1 LERVRSLARLGST
14 AIGLDID
21 RGAIKAV
28 QVSYRGGEYTL
39 RHVGYHRLPPGAI
52 VDGEVADDRLLAEEL
67 SEFWDAHAFE
77 GKSVFLG
84 LSNQKVVVRMLEF
97 PPMSPEDLEGAI
109 GFEAA
114 EHIPMPPEEAVL
126 DHVVVGPRGEPGEGD
141 RVLVVAAQREMV
153 GRYTEALRAGG
164 LRAVGIDVKALALT
178 RSASPGAFF
187 EDGGAT
193 VLLDVG
199 GEISNLVVAEGEVP
213 VMARFVPLGLSD
225 FVAAVAEAAD
235 LPDDEAERRT
245 LDPRGGFFDEPRK
258 GDPQNGDPEVG
269 DPEAGG
275 PEDGDTDGNAWDPA
289 LAYDARRGLE
299 AAAGE
304 LAEEVQRSVDHHH
317 AQPGARE
324 VSRVVVSG
332 EGALISGLDSHL
344 GELLGLPAQLARPAE
359 RLAYNRSNVSD
370 EQLRAMEPV
379 LTVALGLAME
389 EA

>member
-1 LERVRSLARLGST
+1 MERVRGLARRGST

-21 RGAIKAV
+21 RSAIKAA
-28 QVSYRGGEYTL
+28 QVSFGGGEYTL
-39 RHVGYHRLPPGAI
+39 RHVGYHRLPPGTI
-52 VDGEVADDRLLAEEL
+52 VDGEVADDRLLSEEI
-67 SEFWDAHAFE
+67 SEFWNAHAFS

-84 LSNQKVVVRMLEF
+84 VSNQKVVVRMLEF
-97 PPMSPEDLEGAI
+97 PPMSPGDLEGAI
-109 GFEAA
+109 GYEAA

-141 RVLVVAAQREMV
+141 RVLVVAAQKEMV
-153 GRYTEALRAGG
+153 RRYAAAVRAGG

-178 RSASPGAFF
+178 RSVAPNAFF
-187 EDGGAT
+187 GDGGGA

-213 VMARFVPLGLSD
+213 VMARFVSLGLSD

-245 LDPRGGFFDEPRK
+245 LDPRTGLGNAQED
-258 GDPQNGDPEVG
+258 GDPEGG
-269 DPEAGG
+269 DAQGA
-275 PEDGDTDGNAWDPA
+275 AWDPA
-289 LAYDARRGLE
+289 IAYDARQGLE

-324 VSRVVVSG
+324 VSRVVISG
-332 EGALISGLDSHL
+332 EGALISGLDAYL
-344 GELLGLPAQLARPAE
+344 GELLGLPAERARPVE
-359 RLAYNRSNVSD
+359 RLAANRSNVSD

-379 LTVALGLAME
+379 LAVALGLAME

>member
-1 LERVRSLARLGST
+1 MERVRSLARLGST

-39 RHVGYHRLPPGAI
+39 RHVGYHRLPAGTI

-67 SEFWDAHAFE
+67 SEFWDAHAFG

-97 PPMSPEDLEGAI
+97 PPMSEEDLEGAI

-164 LRAVGIDVKALALT
+164 LRAAGVDVKALALT
-178 RSASPGAFF
+178 RSASPDAFF
-187 EDGGAT
+187 GDGGAA

-245 LDPRGGFFDEPRK
+245 LDPRGGLADEPR
-258 GDPQNGDPEVG
+258 DPDAK
-269 DPEAGG
+269 DGG
-275 PEDGDTDGNAWDPA
+275 PEGDAGEDGWDPA

-304 LAEEVQRSVDHHH
+304 LAGEVQRSVDHHH

-324 VSRVVVSG
+324 VSRVVLSG

-344 GELLGLPAQLARPAE
+344 GELLGLPAELARPAE
-359 RLAYNRSNVSD
+359 RLASNKSNVSD

-379 LTVALGLAME
+379 LAVALGLAME

>member
-1 LERVRSLARLGST
+1 MERVKSLGRLGSS

-28 QVSYRGGEYTL
+28 QVSFKGGEYTL
-39 RHVGYHRLPPGAI
+39 RHVGYHRLPPGTI

-67 SEFWDAHAFE
+67 AEFWDAHAFG

-109 GFEAA
+109 RFEAA
-114 EHIPMPPEEAVL
+114 EHIPMAAEDAVL
-126 DHVVVGPRGEPGEGD
+126 DHVVIGPRGEPGEGD
-141 RVLVVAAQREMV
+141 RVLVVAAQKEMV
-153 GRYTEALRAGG
+153 RRYTEAVRAGG
-164 LRAVGIDVKALALT
+164 LRPVGIDVKALALT
-178 RSASPGAFF
+178 RSAAPNAFF
-187 EDGGAT
+187 ADGGAA

-213 VMARFVPLGLSD
+213 VMARFFSLGLSD

-235 LPDDEAERRT
+235 LPDDEAERRA
-245 LDPRGGFFDEPRK
+245 LDPRTGLGNDQENGNPEGDDE
-258 GDPQNGDPEVG
+258 
-269 DPEAGG
+269 
-275 PEDGDTDGNAWDPA
+275 WDPA

-299 AAAGE
+299 AAAAE

-324 VSRVVVSG
+324 VSSVVVSG
-332 EGALISGLDSHL
+332 EGALISGLDSFL
-344 GELLGLPAQLARPAE
+344 AERLGLPAERARPVE
-359 RLAYNRSNVSD
+359 RLSANRSNVSD
-370 EQLRAMEPV
+370 EQLGAMEPV
-379 LTVALGLAME
+379 LAVAIGLAME

>member
-1 LERVRSLARLGST
+1 M
-14 AIGLDID
+14 
-21 RGAIKAV
+21 

-39 RHVGYHRLPPGAI
+39 RHVGYHRLPPGTI

-77 GKSVFLG
+77 GKSVYLG

-97 PPMSPEDLEGAI
+97 PPMSAEDLKGAI

-164 LRAVGIDVKALALT
+164 LRPAGVDVKALALT

-187 EDGGAT
+187 GDGGAA

-225 FVAAVAEAAD
+225 FVAAIAEASD
-235 LPDDEAERRT
+235 LPDDEAERRA
-245 LDPRGGFFDEPRK
+245 LDPRGGLVDGPR
-258 GDPQNGDPEVG
+258 DGDPEDR
-269 DPEAGG
+269 DPESGDSENG
-275 PEDGDTDGNAWDPA
+275 SVEGDGWDPA

-324 VSRVVVSG
+324 VSRVVLSG
-332 EGALISGLDSHL
+332 EGALISGLHSHL
-344 GELLGLPAQLARPAE
+344 GDLLGLPTELARPAE
-359 RLAYNRSNVSD
+359 RLASNRSNVSD

-379 LTVALGLAME
+379 LAVALGLAME

>member
-1 LERVRSLARLGST
+1 MERVKSLTRLGST

-28 QVSYRGGEYTL
+28 QLSYRGGEYTL
-39 RHVGYHRLPPGAI
+39 RHVGYHRLPPGTI
-52 VDGEVADDRLLAEEL
+52 MDGEVADDGLLAEEI

-77 GKSVFLG
+77 GKAVFLG
-84 LSNQKVVVRMLEF
+84 LSNQKVVVRMLDF
-97 PPMSPEDLEGAI
+97 PPMSEEDLEGAI

-114 EHIPMPPEEAVL
+114 EHIPMPPEEALL

-153 GRYTEALRAGG
+153 GRYTGALRAGG
-164 LRAVGIDVKALALT
+164 LRPVGVDVKALALT
-178 RSASPGAFF
+178 RSAPPGAFF
-187 EDGGAT
+187 GDGGAA

-199 GEISNLVVAEGEVP
+199 AEISNLVVAEGEVP

-245 LDPRGGFFDEPRK
+245 LDPHGGLADETRD
-258 GDPQNGDPEVG
+258 GV
-269 DPEAGG
+269 
-275 PEDGDTDGNAWDPA
+275 PEDGEPDGAGLEGRNAEGGSRDPA

-324 VSRVVVSG
+324 VSRVLLSG
-332 EGALISGLDSHL
+332 EGALISGLDSYL
-344 GELLGLPAQLARPAE
+344 GELLGLPAELARPAE
-359 RLAYNRSNVSD
+359 RLASNRSNVSD

-379 LTVALGLAME
+379 LAVAIGLAME

>member
-1 LERVRSLARLGST
+1 MERVRSLVRLGST

-28 QVSYRGGEYTL
+28 QVSLSRGEYTL
-39 RHVGYHRLPPGAI
+39 RHVGYHRLPPGTV

-67 SEFWDAHAFE
+67 AEFWDAHTFG
-77 GKSVFLG
+77 GKAVFLG
-84 LSNQKVVVRMLEF
+84 LSNQKVLVRMLEF
-97 PPMSPEDLEGAI
+97 PPMSPEDLEDAI

-114 EHIPMPPEEAVL
+114 ERVPMPPEGAVL
-126 DHVVVGPRGEPGEGD
+126 DHVVLGPRGEPGEGD
-141 RVLVVAAQREMV
+141 RVLVVAAQKEMV
-153 GRYTEALRAGG
+153 MRYTAAVRAGG
-164 LRAVGIDVKALALT
+164 LRPVGIDVKALALT
-178 RSASPGAFF
+178 RSTAPTEFF
-187 EDGGAT
+187 GDGGAA

-225 FVAAVAEAAD
+225 FVVAVAEAAE
-235 LPDDEAERRT
+235 LPENEAERRA
-245 LDPRGGFFDEPRK
+245 LDPRIGLGDE
-258 GDPQNGDPEVG
+258 QEH
-269 DPEAGG
+269 EG
-275 PEDGDTDGNAWDPA
+275 PEGENGGEGARDPA

-324 VSRVVVSG
+324 VSRVVLSG
-332 EGALISGLDSHL
+332 EGALIPGLDSYL
-344 GELLGLPAQLARPAE
+344 GGLLGLPTDLARPVE
-359 RLAYNRSNVSD
+359 RLASNRSNVSD

-379 LTVALGLAME
+379 LAVALGLAME

>member
-1 LERVRSLARLGST
+1 MERVRSLARLGST

-39 RHVGYHRLPPGAI
+39 RHVGYHRLPAGTI

-77 GKSVFLG
+77 GRTVFLG

-97 PPMSPEDLEGAI
+97 PPMSEEDLEGAI

-114 EHIPMPPEEAVL
+114 EHIPMPREEAVL

-164 LRAVGIDVKALALT
+164 LRPAGVDVKALALT
-178 RSASPGAFF
+178 RSAAPGAFF
-187 EDGGAT
+187 GDGGAA

-245 LDPRGGFFDEPRK
+245 LDSRGGLVDGPRGGEPEGEGSGS
-258 GDPQNGDPEVG
+258 GDAGDG
-269 DPEAGG
+269 
-275 PEDGDTDGNAWDPA
+275 WDPA

-304 LAEEVQRSVDHHH
+304 LAGEVQRSVDHHH

-324 VSRVVVSG
+324 VSRVVLSG

-344 GELLGLPAQLARPAE
+344 GELLGLPAELARPTE
-359 RLAYNRSNVSD
+359 RLASNRSNVSD

-379 LTVALGLAME
+379 LAVALGLAME

>member
-1 LERVRSLARLGST
+1 MERVKSLARLGAS

-28 QVSYRGGEYTL
+28 QVSFRGGEYTL

-67 SEFWDAHAFE
+67 TEFWDAHAFG

-109 GFEAA
+109 RFEAA

-126 DHVVVGPRGEPGEGD
+126 DHVVLGPRGEPGEGD
-141 RVLVVAAQREMV
+141 RVLVVAAQKDMV
-153 GRYTEALRAGG
+153 RRYTDAVRAGG
-164 LRAVGIDVKALALT
+164 LRPVGIDVKALALT
-178 RSASPGAFF
+178 RSAAPNAFF
-187 EDGGAT
+187 ADGGAA

-213 VMARFVPLGLSD
+213 VMARFVSLGLSD

-235 LPDDEAERRT
+235 LPDDEAERRA
-245 LDPRGGFFDEPRK
+245 LDPRTRLGED
-258 GDPQNGDPEVG
+258 Q
-269 DPEAGG
+269 
-275 PEDGDTDGNAWDPA
+275 EDGGADDGEGDGWDPA

-299 AAAGE
+299 AAAAE

-324 VSRVVVSG
+324 VSRVVISG
-332 EGALISGLDSHL
+332 EGALISGLDSFL
-344 GELLGLPAQLARPAE
+344 GERLGLPAERARPVE
-359 RLAYNRSNVSD
+359 RLSVNRSNVSD
-370 EQLRAMEPV
+370 EQLGAMEPV
-379 LTVALGLAME
+379 LAVAIGLAME